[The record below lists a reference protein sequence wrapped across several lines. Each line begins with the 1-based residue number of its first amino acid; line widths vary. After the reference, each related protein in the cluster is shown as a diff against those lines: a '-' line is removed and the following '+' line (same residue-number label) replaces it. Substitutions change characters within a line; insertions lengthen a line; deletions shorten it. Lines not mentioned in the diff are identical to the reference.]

1 MDGLER
7 LDGFRAGALERME
20 KRDRQVKL
28 AMMGAAAVELVLLL
42 AFVALADFGDR
53 THLLL
58 LIATVLVYS
67 TLALALMALAAHV
80 SRATERV
87 LLAVE
92 LVAAEREAPR

>member
-1 MDGLER
+1 MDTLER

-28 AMMGAAAVELVLLL
+28 ATAGAAAVEALLL
-42 AFVALADFGDR
+42 MAFVALADFGNR

-67 TLALALMALAAHV
+67 TLAMALVALAAHV
-80 SRATERV
+80 SRASERV

-92 LVAAEREAPR
+92 LVAAERRAPR